1 MSILLCV
8 LGVALLTLIPYLLG
22 CSNGAILVSKYIL
35 RDDIRNHGSGNAGMT
50 NFARTYGKAKLV
62 PVILIDVCKTLLA
75 CLIGWLLFRNMG
87 YGDEAKMLA
96 GIATMVGHALP
107 VFYGF
112 HGGKGVLSA
121 AAIAL
126 SMNWWTALI
135 ALAIFFIILETTKY
149 MSLASMTAV
158 TLWCLSNIF
167 LFWGKWFVV
176 ACLALIAIL
185 VVILH
190 RGNIDRLLHGNER
203 KTYLHKPKEG

>member
-1 MSILLCV
+1 MIWRLLV
-8 LGVALLTLIPYLLG
+8 TIAAGYLLG
-22 CSNGAILVSKYIL
+22 NLNGAIMISTHVYG
-35 RDDIRNHGSGNAGMT
+35 DDVRNHGSGNAGMT
-50 NFARTYGKAKLV
+50 NFARTYGKTKLV

-75 CLIGWLLFRNMG
+75 CFIGWLLFHEMG

-135 ALAIFFIILETTKY
+135 ALAVFFIILETSKY

-158 TLWCLSNIF
+158 TLWSVTNIV

-176 ACLALIAIL
+176 ACLALIA
-185 VVILH
+185 VIVIVLH
-190 RGNIDRLLHGNER
+190 RGNINRLLHGTER
-203 KTYLHKPKEG
+203 KTYLHKPKED

>member
-1 MSILLCV
+1 MIWRILLIIAV
-8 LGVALLTLIPYLLG
+8 GYLLG
-22 CSNGAILVSKYIL
+22 NLNGAIMISTHVYG
-35 RDDIRNHGSGNAGMT
+35 DDVRNHGSGNAGMT

-62 PVILIDVCKTLLA
+62 PVILIDVGKTLLA
-75 CLIGWLLFRNMG
+75 CFIGWLLAHNLG

-126 SMNWWTALI
+126 SLNWWSALI
-135 ALAIFFIILETTKY
+135 CLAIFFVILETTKY
-149 MSLASMTAV
+149 MSLASMSAV
-158 TLWCLSNIF
+158 TLWCAANIV

-176 ACLALIAIL
+176 VCLALIAVL
-185 VVILH
+185 VIVLH
-190 RGNIDRLLHGNER
+190 RGNISRLIHGIER
-203 KTYLHKPKEG
+203 KTYLHKP